1 MDSFEFNKF
10 AGAVLFS
17 VLLILAVGTLS
28 ETLFSTEPANPKS
41 YAVDVPEDGS
51 TAAPKK
57 EEKATPLPVLLA
69 QADPAKGEK
78 AAKVCAACHNFEE
91 GAGAKIG
98 PDLYH
103 VVGREIAS
111 FPGFA
116 YSDALK
122 QLGGKWTFEDL
133 DHFLK
138 SPKDYAPGTAMGF
151 AGIKKDE
158 KRADVIAYL
167 NTLGSNLPLP
177 EVKQE
182 APADEGGDAAAPAE
196 EGGDAAAPAADTGGE
211 TQAE

>member
-28 ETLFSTEPANPKS
+28 ETLFATKPANEKS
-41 YAVDVPEDGS
+41 FVVDVPEAGS
-51 TAAPKK
+51 SAAPKK

-69 QADPAKGEK
+69 QADVAKGEK
-78 AAKVCAACHNFEE
+78 TAKVCTACHNLKE

-103 VVGREIAS
+103 VVGRKVAT
-111 FPGFA
+111 FPGFS
-116 YSDALK
+116 YSDALQK
-122 QLGGKWTFEDL
+122 IGGTWTFDDL
-133 DHFLK
+133 FHFLK

-151 AGIKKDE
+151 AGIKNDQ

-177 EVKQE
+177 EVKKE
-182 APADEGGDAAAPAE
+182 APADGGDAAAPADA
-196 EGGDAAAPAADTGGE
+196 GKGDAAPADAGGE
-211 TQAE
+211 KKAE